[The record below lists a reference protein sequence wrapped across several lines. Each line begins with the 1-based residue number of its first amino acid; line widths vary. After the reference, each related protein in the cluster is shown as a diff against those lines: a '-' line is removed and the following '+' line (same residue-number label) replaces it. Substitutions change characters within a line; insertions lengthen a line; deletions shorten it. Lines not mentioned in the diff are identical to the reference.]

1 MGRSY
6 KERIL
11 ELRSEGKTYKEIKE
25 ELGCSISTISYHC
38 GDGKTKKLNEDLIND
53 IRKYYNEGNS
63 SIKTAEYFNISKSTV
78 LKYVDSR
85 RQTKMSDKERKKR
98 LSEGVIWYRKRLK
111 EKAVEYKGGM
121 CECCGY
127 DRAIEALEFHHRNP
141 KEKDFSPSGKSIS
154 WERMK
159 KEIDKCIMV
168 CANCHREIH
177 CGLIE
182 INEKEDT

>member
-11 ELRSEGKTYKEIKE
+11 ELRSNGKTYKEIKE

-38 GDGKTKKLNEDLIND
+38 GDGKTRRLDEELIKD
-53 IRKYYNEGNS
+53 IRRYYDDGNS
-63 SIKTAEYFNISKSTV
+63 SIKTSEQFNISKSTV

-85 RQTKMSDKERKKR
+85 KKTKLSDEERKKR
-98 LSEGVIWYRKRLK
+98 LSSGVIWHRKRLK
-111 EKAVEYKGGM
+111 ERAVEYKGGM

-127 DRAIEALEFHHRNP
+127 DRAIEALEFHHKNP
-141 KEKDFSPSGKSIS
+141 NDKDFHPSGKSIS
-154 WERMK
+154 WVRMK

-177 CGLIE
+177 SGLIE
-182 INEKEDT
+182 I